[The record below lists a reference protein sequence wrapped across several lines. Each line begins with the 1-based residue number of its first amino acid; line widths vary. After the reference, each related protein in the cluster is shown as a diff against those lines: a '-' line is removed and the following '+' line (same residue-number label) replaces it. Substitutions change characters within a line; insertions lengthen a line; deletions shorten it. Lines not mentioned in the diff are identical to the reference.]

1 MRVEY
6 PIELFNN
13 FNKSIWT
20 NKVFSYFLI
29 AIIICYTVL
38 LRLNPDIYYKYLFNP
53 IVLVIIVGCVV
64 LITRYNIPL
73 GFILTV
79 SLIALYYPNTNQI
92 ITHTPVQVENFENQ
106 KIKVPVPGEDKNIV
120 DDEKLNKKKKA
131 KEEDEDEGDVDEEDD
146 KPSKE
151 SFEDEKNEIKDVSLE
166 KLNPGYYSKKNT
178 NTTDKKKQNN
188 KSPSSSNLTKSNNN
202 KKIVSNDDKNTK
214 APTKTPGQSE
224 SFLGDVRNIMKDLDT
239 GKNGINAVSAVKK
252 INNLFYN
259 KHKTTIKK
267 MIEEDDDEDEES
279 EDDDFF

>member
-53 IVLVIIVGCVV
+53 IVLIIIVGCIVI
-64 LITRYNIPL
+64 ITRYNMPL

-79 SLIALYYPNTNQI
+79 SLIALYYPNTNKI
-92 ITHTPVQVENFENQ
+92 ITHKSIHIENFENQ
-106 KIKVPVPGEDKNIV
+106 KIKVPIPGEDKNII
-120 DDEKLNKKKKA
+120 DDEKSNKKNKNQD
-131 KEEDEDEGDVDEEDD
+131 EEDEDD

-166 KLNPGYYSKKNT
+166 KLNPGYYTKKNNNT
-178 NTTDKKKQNN
+178 NDKKKQNN
-188 KSPSSSNLTKSNNN
+188 NVKSSSNKKSTNDNEKSKNTSSN
-202 KKIVSNDDKNTK
+202 KKTS
-214 APTKTPGQSE
+214 GQSE
-224 SFLGDVRNIMKDLDT
+224 SFLGDVRNIMRDLDT
-239 GKNGINAVSAVKK
+239 GNNGINAVSAVKK

-259 KHKTTIKK
+259 KHKNNIKK
-267 MIEEDDDEDEES
+267 MIEEDDDDDEES

>member
-53 IVLVIIVGCVV
+53 IALVIIVCCII
-64 LITRYNIPL
+64 LITKYNTPL

-79 SLIALYYPNTNQI
+79 SLIALYYPNTNKI
-92 ITHTPVQVENFENQ
+92 ITHTPIQVENFENQ
-106 KIKVPVPGEDKNIV
+106 KIKIPVPGEDKNII
-120 DDEKLNKKKKA
+120 DDEKKNKKKA
-131 KEEDEDEGDVDEEDD
+131 NEEDEEDD
-146 KPSKE
+146 EEEKPSKE

-166 KLNPGYYSKKNT
+166 KLNPGYYTKKN
-178 NTTDKKKQNN
+178 NDTTDKKKQNN
-188 KSPSSSNLTKSNNN
+188 KSSSSNNAKNNN
-202 KKIVSNDDKNTK
+202 KKVTPNDNKNTK
-214 APTKTPGQSE
+214 SPSTSTEKTPGQSE
-224 SFLGDVRNIMKDLDT
+224 SFLGDVRNIMRDLDT
-239 GKNGINAVSAVKK
+239 GKNGINAISAVKK
-252 INNLFYN
+252 INSLFYN
-259 KHKTTIKK
+259 KHKNNIKK
-267 MIEEDDDEDEES
+267 MIEEEEDDEES

>member
-29 AIIICYTVL
+29 TIIICYTVL

-53 IVLVIIVGCVV
+53 IVLVIIVGCIV

-79 SLIALYYPNTNQI
+79 SLIALYYPNTNKI

-120 DDEKLNKKKKA
+120 DDETKNKKKA
-131 KEEDEDEGDVDEEDD
+131 KEEDVEEEEDD
-146 KPSKE
+146 DKPAKE

-166 KLNPGYYSKKNT
+166 KLNPGYYNKKNN

-188 KSPSSSNLTKSNNN
+188 KSSSSNNAKNNN
-202 KKIVSNDDKNTK
+202 KNTK
-214 APTKTPGQSE
+214 LPSPTTKKTPGQSE
-224 SFLGDVRNIMKDLDT
+224 SFLGDVRNIMRDLDT
-239 GKNGINAVSAVKK
+239 GKNGINAISAVKK
-252 INNLFYN
+252 INSLFYN
-259 KHKTTIKK
+259 KHKNNIKK
-267 MIEEDDDEDEES
+267 MIEEEEDDEES